1 MKPLTPKKLIQT
13 LKRGPTVLKIQ
24 RQYNETDIESNTFEK
39 FFKANDVS
47 TIDNSWRTATI
58 FSEEESLKNEIEK
71 FHSDEL
77 IY

>member
-1 MKPLTPKKLIQT
+1 MKPLTSKKLIQT
-13 LKRGPTVLKIQ
+13 LKTGPTVLKIQ

-39 FFKANDVS
+39 FFKANDVC
-47 TIDNSWRTATI
+47 TINNSWRTATI